1 MERSWVVQGEGTG
14 FISYVNFFTVNSVS
28 GRMIKG
34 AFVLV
39 NKISLT
45 IDYMAIRISL
55 APAVTGYINRAINIG
70 ACIYRLST
78 H

>member
-1 MERSWVVQGEGTG
+1 
-14 FISYVNFFTVNSVS
+14 
-28 GRMIKG
+28 MIKG

-70 ACIYRLST
+70 ACIYRLSIAT